1 MPEEMHFIR
10 IIDKIKERGIFPSPR
25 FDDVFRKVYALRTYF
40 VTEKNKMEQSKTSGA
55 GSRGICKRG
64 GSFMSLVVFS

>member
-10 IIDKIKERGIFPSPR
+10 IIDEIKERGIFPSPR

-55 GSRGICKRG
+55 GSSGICKRG
-64 GSFMSLVVFS
+64 GSFMSPCCF